1 MTNSVEFKVTK
12 SDHPASASE
21 RAAILA
27 NPVFG
32 AKFTDHQVIIDY
44 SEELGWHSARVEAYG
59 PMLMDPASAVFHYGQ
74 EVFEGIKAYRHAD
87 GSIYTF
93 RPERNAVRLQ
103 KSAHRLALPEL
114 PVELFIE
121 SLRQLVLVLGD
132 QLDHQA
138 SCFEDLDPQQDAVY
152 STSNL
157 SNAEDLLEIIGE
169 MVYIAIDKISAS
181 NDIIPGAIGQA
192 IEEIV
197 RIAIDESLEQ
207 IKEKDL
213 FKNKGNQ
220 YEN

>member
-1 MTNSVEFKVTK
+1 MKKPTPPTVPT
-12 SDHPASASE
+12 P
-21 RAAILA
+21 
-27 NPVFG
+27 
-32 AKFTDHQVIIDY
+32 
-44 SEELGWHSARVEAYG
+44 
-59 PMLMDPASAVFHYGQ
+59 
-74 EVFEGIKAYRHAD
+74 
-87 GSIYTF
+87 
-93 RPERNAVRLQ
+93 
-103 KSAHRLALPEL
+103 
-114 PVELFIE
+114 
-121 SLRQLVLVLGD
+121 LRQLVLVLGD

>member
-1 MTNSVEFKVTK
+1 MTK
-12 SDHPASASE
+12 SSKVLADLVDKTIDEMTKQNVAGIFI
-21 RAAILA
+21 AI
-27 NPVFG
+27 
-32 AKFTDHQVIIDY
+32 
-44 SEELGWHSARVEAYG
+44 
-59 PMLMDPASAVFHYGQ
+59 
-74 EVFEGIKAYRHAD
+74 
-87 GSIYTF
+87 
-93 RPERNAVRLQ
+93 
-103 KSAHRLALPEL
+103 
-114 PVELFIE
+114 
-121 SLRQLVLVLGD
+121 
-132 QLDHQA
+132 
-138 SCFEDLDPQQDAVY
+138 DPQQDAVY